1 MSHPTSAQFSTALA
15 WAGIALLSCLLFL
28 VVQPFLIPL
37 GWAAVIAVLL
47 YPTFAR
53 LARRIGPGPAA
64 ALATVTVALLL
75 IAPAIALTNA
85 FAREMIDIAQ
95 SMQDAFTGGHTS
107 PFDTAWGKVVAR
119 VPAAA
124 RLDIGTA
131 TSAVLQRAATFLMSE
146 SGTLVTNIAVFF
158 LDLALALFATFF
170 LLRDGDVIMRAVR
183 RLLPMAP
190 ASREVFIQRTSDLI
204 AAGVTSSVIVA
215 SLQGLFGGLSFLV
228 LGLSAPVFWGVVMAF
243 ACLLP
248 FGAGVIW
255 LPAALYLAATGAMT
269 KGLILVGL
277 GVGIVGT
284 VDNVVRPL
292 LMSER
297 VHMNGLVI
305 FVSLLGGLNVFGLL
319 GIVLG
324 PIVVVTAMALVTTY
338 VDSVRD
344 EDAGT

>member
-1 MSHPTSAQFSTALA
+1 M
-15 WAGIALLSCLLFL
+15 
-28 VVQPFLIPL
+28 
-37 GWAAVIAVLL
+37 IAVLL
-47 YPTFAR
+47 HPAFTR
-53 LARRIGPGPAA
+53 LSRRIGPGRAA
-64 ALATVTVALLL
+64 ALATVTVSLVL
-75 IAPAIALTNA
+75 IAPAIALTNT
-85 FAREMIDIAQ
+85 FTREMIDIAQ
-95 SMQDAFTGGHTS
+95 GMQDAFVGGHAS
-107 PFDTAWGKVVAR
+107 PFDAAWSQVVAR
-119 VPAAA
+119 VPAAG

-131 TSAVLQRAATFLMSE
+131 TSAVLQRAATFLISE

-170 LLRDGDVIMRAVR
+170 LLRDGDLVMRAVR
-183 RLLPMAP
+183 RILPMPP

-255 LPAALYLAATGAMT
+255 LPAAIYLAATGAMT

-324 PIVVVTAMALVTTY
+324 PIVVVTAMALVTSY
-338 VDSVRD
+338 ADSVPD
-344 EDAGT
+344 DDVI